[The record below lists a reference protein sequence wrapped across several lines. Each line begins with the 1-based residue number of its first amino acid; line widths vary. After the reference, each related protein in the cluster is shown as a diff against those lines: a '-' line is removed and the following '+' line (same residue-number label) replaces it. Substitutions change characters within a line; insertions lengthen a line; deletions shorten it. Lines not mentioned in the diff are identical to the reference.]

1 MTFSGVDNLCQY
13 LKIAKQFQLK
23 TTTMKNNITTLD
35 QMIEEHYGRK
45 GSASRNEFEWGAQ
58 LFKISAMI
66 KIARQNL
73 KLTQREFAKKC
84 NTSRYSISMAEN
96 NLAEIRISTLQKIV
110 EFGLGGRLEINIE
123 L

>member
-1 MTFSGVDNLCQY
+1 
-13 LKIAKQFQLK
+13 
-23 TTTMKNNITTLD
+23 MKKNITTLD
-35 QMIEEHYGRK
+35 QLIEEHYGKK

-66 KIARQNL
+66 KIARQKL
-73 KLTQREFAKKC
+73 QLTQEEFAEKC
-84 NTSRYSISMAEN
+84 GTSRYNISLAEN

-110 EFGLGGRLEINIE
+110 ELGLGGRLKINIE